1 MTDSSSVDL
10 QVFLMKHQV
19 LKWLPFFCRRMATT
33 QFEAYGARQAFPCFD
48 EPRFKTNYTFTL
60 GRPSNL
66 ERYTT
71 IANGAL
77 KEAGVPQ

>member
-1 MTDSSSVDL
+1 MAIREFFSYELNGSKMNYMAAIL
-10 QVFLMKHQV
+10 V
-19 LKWLPFFCRRMATT
+19 LCRRMATT

-66 ERYTT
+66 PRYTT